1 MGAVYREELSANARK
16 LIKQLLSLPQG
27 WVTAAAL
34 AESIGVSRR
43 TVLRELPAVEQWMQA
58 AGAHFVRNPGKGLLL
73 DEAPERRDAL
83 RTQLNSGDRK
93 KLSRAERRQQLL
105 TRLLSEQEPCKTA
118 VLARAL
124 GVSESTLSADLDE
137 LETKLH
143 PYRVEMFRRP
153 GVGVW
158 LQGDAS
164 SYRRVVSALLRSSMP
179 EKELAEVLCGRMP
192 ENEIF
197 STLSLI
203 PTRPTMEG
211 YKAAMN
217 NYGGDINIWQAML
230 NTYKYVIPKV
240 IFTVVSST
248 ITAYGFGRF
257 RFRGRN
263 FLFAVLMATLFL
275 PQVVLNIPQF
285 LMYRQFGWVDSPYYL
300 ALIVPTLFAQETYFV
315 YMLIQFMRNIPREL
329 DEAAKIDGCNIM
341 QTLVL
346 VLVPMLWPAM
356 VSAGLFQFMWSSND
370 FMGPLLYVNSP
381 ARYPATL
388 FVRMSMDADT
398 GFAWNRVMAVSL
410 ISIIPSLVVFF
421 LAQRQFMDGVTAGAV
436 KG

>member
-16 LIKQLLSLPQG
+16 LIEQLLSLPQG

-83 RTQLNSGDRK
+83 RTQLNSSDRK
-93 KLSRAERRQQLL
+93 ELSRAERRQQLL

-164 SYRRVVSALLRSSMP
+164 SYRRVVSALLLHCRTSAVKDCRLGYLQAQP
-179 EKELAEVLCGRMP
+179 PVYEPGRIVLG
-192 ENEIF
+192 
-197 STLSLI
+197 
-203 PTRPTMEG
+203 
-211 YKAAMN
+211 A
-217 NYGGDINIWQAML
+217 
-230 NTYKYVIPKV
+230 
-240 IFTVVSST
+240 
-248 ITAYGFGRF
+248 
-257 RFRGRN
+257 
-263 FLFAVLMATLFL
+263 
-275 PQVVLNIPQF
+275 
-285 LMYRQFGWVDSPYYL
+285 
-300 ALIVPTLFAQETYFV
+300 
-315 YMLIQFMRNIPREL
+315 
-329 DEAAKIDGCNIM
+329 
-341 QTLVL
+341 LVL
-346 VLVPMLWPAM
+346 LAPDDGNGVPVEVMQN
-356 VSAGLFQFMWSSND
+356 VSGQLIETPRLMEALRTS
-370 FMGPLLYVNSP
+370 VCI
-381 ARYPATL
+381 
-388 FVRMSMDADT
+388 RM
-398 GFAWNRVMAVSL
+398 
-410 ISIIPSLVVFF
+410 
-421 LAQRQFMDGVTAGAV
+421 
-436 KG
+436 